1 MAAYIVPERVISPQK
16 HWSLIKVLH
25 DGGPENYSVALGRW
39 DNEPVLGMRWNG
51 SEDSPIGNPQSRG
64 CPHGSLFREI
74 IKKVSLSNSLRTW
87 FPLSKRFSNKVMVP
101 AMIFTTVQ
109 ER

>member
-1 MAAYIVPERVISPQK
+1 MAAYILPEKVISPQK

-25 DGGPENYSVALGRW
+25 DGGLKNYSIALGRW

-64 CPHGSLFREI
+64 LP
-74 IKKVSLSNSLRTW
+74 TW
-87 FPLSKRFSNKVMVP
+87 FIIPENYQESILEQLSKDMVS
-101 AMIFTTVQ
+101 FVKKFF
-109 ER
+109 E